1 MATGANFQPGRGIQ
15 VSNITPQV
23 GLATGEA
30 EVWDQ
35 AERVF
40 NRLNEAAKPNLIRK
54 AQQAG
59 AEEGRALAAGEIERP
74 KRGPLSFGE
83 VAAARETAMRDA
95 YMAGVATDIDDRER
109 EARTQFGHD
118 LAGYERAM
126 AGVRSGFINGSEPE
140 FAVDVENYINRR
152 IGVGKTDISENVSRV
167 ALAEADSTL
176 RARIALSEKQLLLLI
191 DQGKAGTLEYDDA
204 EESLLQAIRQ
214 RSSNPAIAYSEAE
227 ADADFAAFAGRAKA
241 SIAALHVREIYESEG
256 FDAALAQV
264 QAIYD
269 DQSRAPDERMLAGNA
284 AREEVNRRLA
294 LENQRRNENESRRNA
309 LEQQTRRLIDD
320 DIASIELTGN
330 GTDLTADD
338 VRAAAGDTAVSTWL
352 KRRAE
357 AYELHQL
364 VGNLPV
370 DDPDTAAAQISTAL
384 SRRQTLNS
392 LPVMQ
397 DARDLQT
404 LKNAIIQVESGGVNG
419 LISAD
424 PDGTGPAGGGAYG
437 IMQVLPGTARRM
449 AQKLSIAF
457 DENRL
462 RTDRAYNERIGT
474 AYLTE
479 LLDRYGGDT
488 FLAVTAYHAGEG
500 NVDGWLKSVG
510 DPRSGSL
517 TREAWLDGVERR
529 GNPRSAA
536 YPRKV
541 LAALSAGHAQTAWDA
556 YQSKREEQAVD
567 PARSVQ
573 TDFAVRGARERW
585 QASPRDVPAAESYV
599 QANLDAQGRQRVQQG
614 SRRTLPVESLAIYAG
629 DLTAFEQVGDVA
641 GFQSYLQRV
650 GRLFGKHGQRVV
662 QDILEVRGDTRFAA
676 QVQARIS
683 RQAAQGSRPSPS
695 EVDQANTA
703 SRAEQASRAANGA
716 TVDRNIRTMS
726 DADILAAAGLN

>member
-1 MATGANFQPGRGIQ
+1 MATGANLQPGRGIQ

-23 GLATGEA
+23 SLRTGEA
-30 EVWDQ
+30 EAWDQ
-35 AERVF
+35 AERTF
-40 NRLNEAAKPNLIRK
+40 DRLYDAAKPNLVRK

-59 AEEGRALAAGEIERP
+59 AEEGRALSAGEIERP
-74 KRGPLSFGE
+74 KRGLLSFGE
-83 VAAARETAMRDA
+83 VAAAREKAMRDA
-95 YMAGVATDIDDRER
+95 YLAGVATDIDDRER
-109 EARTQFGHD
+109 ETRTEFGHD

-126 AGVRSGFINGSEPE
+126 AGIRSGFINGSEPD
-140 FAVDVENYINRR
+140 FAVDIENYINRR

-191 DQGKAGTLEYDDA
+191 DQGKAATPEYDDA
-204 EESLLQAIRQ
+204 EESLLQALRQ

-241 SIAALHVREIYESEG
+241 SIAALHVREIYDSEG
-256 FDAALAQV
+256 VDAALAQV

-269 DQSRAPDERMLAGNA
+269 DQSRAPDERLLAGNT

-294 LENQRRNENESRRNA
+294 LENQRRNENEARRNA

-320 DIASIELTGN
+320 DVASIELTGN

-338 VRAAAGDTAVSTWL
+338 VRAGAGDTAVSTWL

-357 AYELHQL
+357 AYEFRNL
-364 VGNLPV
+364 VGNLPL
-370 DDPDTAAAQISTAL
+370 DDPDAAAAQISAGL
-384 SRRQTLNS
+384 SRRQTLSN
-392 LPVMQ
+392 LPMVQ
-397 DARDLQT
+397 DAGDLQT
-404 LKNAIIQVESGGVNG
+404 LKNAIIQVETGGRNG
-419 LISAD
+419 LVSAD
-424 PDGTGPAGGGAYG
+424 PDGAGPAGGGAFG
-437 IMQVLPGTARRM
+437 IMQVLPGTARRI
-449 AQKLSIAF
+449 AQKLGIAF

-462 RTDRAYNERIGT
+462 RTDRAYNEQIGT

-510 DPRSGSL
+510 DPRSGAV
-517 TREAWLDGVERR
+517 TREAWLAGVEQR

-541 LAALSAGHAQTAWDA
+541 LAALGAGQAQTAWDN
-556 YQSKREEQAVD
+556 YQGRRQLQRTD
-567 PARSVQ
+567 PAVTVQ
-573 TDFAVRGARERW
+573 ADFAVKGARDRW
-585 QASPRDVPAAESYV
+585 MAQPNSVPAAEAYV
-599 QANLDAQGRQRVQQG
+599 QANYDAQDRARIQSGA
-614 SRRTLPVESLAIYAG
+614 RRSLPLQSLTVYAG
-629 DLTAFEQVGDVA
+629 DLTAFEQAGDSA

-650 GRLFGKHGQRVV
+650 GRQFGKHGQRVV

-676 QVQARIS
+676 QVQARAS
-683 RQAAQGSRPSPS
+683 RQASEGVRPSRS
-695 EVDQANTA
+695 EVEQAEVA
-703 SRAEQASRAANGA
+703 GRAEQANRAATGTSA
-716 TVDRNIRTMS
+716 RNVQAMS
-726 DADILAAAGLN
+726 NAELLAAAGLN